1 MKTKAIALL
10 RSAMKSKQAIKMQRQ
25 CIESYSE
32 KHNIKILKFYTENG
46 VSGFSMKENRLTS
59 IFSDINKNLDC
70 PSVLLVSSISRISR
84 NLNYLLDATAAFEN
98 NGIKIIS
105 VEEEKQAECDDSFS
119 RTLPQTFAK
128 LINESINRQRS
139 KHIKAKQTELAR
151 DGYFPCGYI
160 PFGYSLENSKRKSS
174 HILRKKLVIH
184 KEESQVVKKIFELA
198 SLKIPLNKNKAL
210 KISTELNENNI
221 HCRGKRWTANKII
234 NFLSNST
241 YLGEYVW
248 GKNRDYNCKD
258 NPPIK
263 INVPAIITQDLF
275 MQVNKVLAKTKT
287 IRGIKR

>member
-10 RSAMKSKQAIKMQRQ
+10 RSAIKSDQAIKNERQ
-25 CIESYSE
+25 CIQSYSE
-32 KHNIKILKFYTENG
+32 KHDIKILKYYIVNG
-46 VSGFSMKENRLTS
+46 VGITGNEGEPLKSISYDIKEN
-59 IFSDINKNLDC
+59 IVC
-70 PSVLLVSSISRISR
+70 PSVLLVTTKSK
-84 NLNYLLDATAAFEN
+84 LNHTLKVELETSTKLKAKEVEV
-98 NGIKIIS
+98 IPVEKIGT
-105 VEEEKQAECDDSFS
+105 ECDVFFNSALSQIFS
-119 RTLPQTFAK
+119 K
-128 LINESINRQRS
+128 VINESINRQRS
-139 KHIKAKQTELAR
+139 KRIKAKQSELAR

-184 KEESQVVKKIFELA
+184 KEESKVVKKIFELA

-234 NFLSNST
+234 NLLSNST

-248 GKNRDYNCKD
+248 GKKRDYNCKD

-263 INVPAIITQDLF
+263 INVPAIITQNLF
-275 MQVNKVLAKTKT
+275 MQVNKK
-287 IRGIKR
+287 